1 MSRPAAAARQGSG
14 SPGQG
19 QRVHPGLA
27 VGLPQRSGGPMF
39 KGLPILSSTSGS
51 LLRCQG
57 LSPCMCAGQV
67 VKCANLR
74 ELRADGSAMLDSGV
88 ALPRVDVVILC
99 TGYSYSFPFLEG
111 AGIVSV
117 EDNRVGPLYQHVFP
131 PAHAPFLS
139 FVGLPFKVRDPGGG
153 GEEGAWYGPQHWV
166 AFRR

>member
-1 MSRPAAAARQGSG
+1 MSRPVVAARQRRG

-19 QRVHPGLA
+19 QRVHPGL
-27 VGLPQRSGGPMF
+27 VVCLPQRSGGPMF

-51 LLRCQG
+51 LLRRRG
-57 LSPCMCAGQV
+57 LSPCMGAGQV

-74 ELRADGSAMLDSGV
+74 ELRADGSPVLDSGV
-88 ALPRVDVVILC
+88 ALPRVDAVILC
-99 TGYSYSFPFLEG
+99 TGYSYSFPFLKG

-153 GEEGAWYGPQHWV
+153 GEGGGWYGPQHCG